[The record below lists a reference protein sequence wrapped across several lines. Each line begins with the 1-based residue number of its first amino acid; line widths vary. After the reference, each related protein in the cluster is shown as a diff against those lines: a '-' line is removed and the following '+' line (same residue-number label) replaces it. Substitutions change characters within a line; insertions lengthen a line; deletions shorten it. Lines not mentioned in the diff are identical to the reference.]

1 MKRRPIA
8 TRYAALVVAL
18 LSAALI
24 ASGTVETWVSHRE
37 RQAALEALQREKAQ
51 AAANEVSR
59 FVDDVLRSLDWV
71 TLSAA
76 PAGNELE
83 RRRLD
88 FLKLLRLEPAITTV
102 TLVDASGRERLRVSR
117 IKPDR
122 LASDVDLSGEPGFSG
137 ARRGEAHFGDVYF
150 VAETEPYLTIGAPS
164 AARDGSVVLAE
175 VNLKFVWTVVSEIRI
190 GTTGYAYVVD
200 ARGRLVSHPDISR
213 VLQMTDL
220 SRLPQVQAASGA
232 AAHQNG
238 FAGEGRDPAGIAVL
252 SAYAKIAPLNWTVF
266 VEQPHAEALAPLV
279 ASITRSAVILIAA
292 LVLAVTAGIVA
303 ARRMVAPIGELRRGA
318 QRFGAGDLAHR
329 IEVASGD
336 ELEELATQFNTM
348 GEQLR
353 ETYASLER
361 RVAERTRDLNERNEE
376 ITEALEQQTAT
387 AEILRVISSSPTDTG
402 PVFET
407 IVTNAA
413 RLCDATF
420 AFVMLNQAG
429 LLRLAARTSCTPE
442 FAAFLEQGKAPNRAT
457 ATGRAALERKPVQVH
472 DFLAESEVLVTP
484 AHRSE
489 GIRTV
494 LAVPMLRDDSVLG
507 VISTWRRE
515 VRPFTDKQ
523 VKLLETFA
531 RQAVIAIDNVRLF
544 KELEARNRELAEA
557 LEQQTATAKILRVIS
572 SSPTDVGPVFQT
584 IVDNSTRLCEAN
596 FAAVFLL
603 DGNRLYAPAH
613 TPVTPAFVDYLE
625 GGFQVSRGTTSGR
638 AALGRRT
645 VQIVDV
651 LADPEFEVKPAHVAE
666 GLRTVLSVPMLRNGE
681 VIGLVNVWRRE
692 VRPFSEKQIK
702 LLETFARQA
711 VIAIDNARLFREL
724 EARNQEL
731 ADALEQQTATA
742 EVLRVIS
749 SSPTEARPVFDAI
762 VRNAARLCNANFAF
776 VMLNRDGWLA
786 LAARTDCT
794 AEFAAFLE
802 RGFPADR
809 RTTSGRAAAERQP
822 VQILDFL
829 EDPDTTVT
837 PEHRA
842 EHIRT
847 VLAVP
852 MLRDERVLG
861 VIAIWRREVRA
872 FSEEQVKLLETFAA
886 QALIAVENLR
896 LFNEIQETS
905 RQLDLA
911 NQAKSRFLAAASH
924 DLRQPMHALS
934 LFVGQLSA
942 SRTPAERE
950 VLVQRIE
957 AAVGSLSDLLDQL
970 LDLSKLE
977 AGAVQALQEDFAIRD
992 TLAVIEAQFA
1002 PLARAKGVEL
1012 RLRASRASIRS
1023 DPLLVQRV
1031 LLNLVANAI
1040 RYTDQGG
1047 VLVGCRRRGER
1058 LRIAVWD
1065 TGCGIPDDRRD
1076 DVFREFVQLGGS
1088 ERRHSSG
1095 IERPMGL
1102 GLGLAI
1108 VARLADL
1115 LGTRIE
1121 LFSRL
1126 DRGSMFAFEL
1136 PLGKA
1141 SAARLRPPVAPVRV
1155 ASLRGV
1161 FALVV
1166 DDDEAARTGTCGLL
1180 ESWGCLTLAATDAD
1194 EAVEQLRAHDR
1205 PPELIVCDYRLA
1217 DDRNGLEAIARIRA
1231 HVGDLVPAVLI
1242 TADTAPTTLH
1252 AAQASGVPVLHKP
1265 VSPVRLRA
1273 LLAQLLVAREARQA
1287 A

>member
-76 PAGNELE
+76 PAGEEHE

-88 FLKLLRLEPAITTV
+88 FLKLLRLEPAITTA
-102 TLVDASGRERLRVSR
+102 TLVDAEGRERLRVSR

-122 LASDVDLSGEPGFSG
+122 LASDIDLSGEPGFIG
-137 ARRGEAHFGDVYF
+137 ARRGRAHFGDVYF
-150 VAETEPYLTIGAPS
+150 VAETEPYLTIGTPS

-175 VNLKFVWTVVSEIRI
+175 VNLKFVWNVVSGIRI

-200 ARGRLVSHPDISR
+200 AHGRLVSHPDISR

-220 SRLPQVQAASGA
+220 SRLPQVNAASGA
-232 AAHQNG
+232 GPQQAG
-238 FAGEGRDPAGIAVL
+238 FAGDGRDPAGVPVL

-266 VEQPHAEALAPLV
+266 VEQPRAEAFAPLA
-279 ASITRSAVILIAA
+279 ASIARSAVILLVA
-292 LVLAVTAGIVA
+292 LALAVTAGVVA

-336 ELEELATQFNTM
+336 ELQELAAQFNAM
-348 GEQLR
+348 GDRLR
-353 ETYASLER
+353 ENYESLER
-361 RVAERTRDLNERNEE
+361 RVAERTRDLNERNAE

-387 AEILRVISSSPTDTG
+387 AEILRVISASPTDVG
-402 PVFET
+402 PVFRT
-407 IVTNAA
+407 IVESAT
-413 RLCDATF
+413 RLCDA
-420 AFVMLNQAG
+420 N
-429 LLRLAARTSCTPE
+429 
-442 FAAFLEQGKAPNRAT
+442 FAAVFLVDNGRIHAPAHTPVTPAFADFLENGFPVNRGST
-457 ATGRAALERKPVQVH
+457 SGRAALERKTVQIV
-472 DFLAESEVLVTP
+472 DVLADPEFELQP
-484 AHRSE
+484 AHQVE
-489 GIRTV
+489 GLRTI
-494 LAVPMLRDDSVLG
+494 LSVPMLHNDE
-507 VISTWRRE
+507 VIGLINVWRRE
-515 VRPFTDKQ
+515 VRPFSDKQ
-523 VKLLETFA
+523 IKLLETFA

-544 KELEARNRELAEA
+544 RELETRNREL
-557 LEQQTATAKILRVIS
+557 
-572 SSPTDVGPVFQT
+572 
-584 IVDNSTRLCEAN
+584 
-596 FAAVFLL
+596 
-603 DGNRLYAPAH
+603 
-613 TPVTPAFVDYLE
+613 
-625 GGFQVSRGTTSGR
+625 
-638 AALGRRT
+638 
-645 VQIVDV
+645 
-651 LADPEFEVKPAHVAE
+651 
-666 GLRTVLSVPMLRNGE
+666 GE
-681 VIGLVNVWRRE
+681 
-692 VRPFSEKQIK
+692 
-702 LLETFARQA
+702 
-711 VIAIDNARLFREL
+711 
-724 EARNQEL
+724 
-731 ADALEQQTATA
+731 ALEQQTATA

-749 SSPTEARPVFDAI
+749 SSPSEAAPVFDSI

-776 VMLNRDGWLA
+776 VMLDHDGWLS

-809 RTTSGRAAAERQP
+809 HTTSGRAASERRP

-829 EDPDTTVT
+829 GDPDTSIT

-842 EHIRT
+842 EEIRT

-852 MLRDERVLG
+852 MLRDGRVLG

-872 FSEEQVKLLETFAA
+872 FSDKQIRLLQTFAD
-886 QALIAVENLR
+886 QAVIAVENLR

-934 LFVGQLSA
+934 LFVGQLRA
-942 SRTPAERE
+942 SRSAAERSA
-950 VLVQRIE
+950 LAQRIE
-957 AAVGSLSDLLDQL
+957 AAVGGLSTLLDQL

-977 AGAVQALQEDFAIRD
+977 AGAVQAEQEHFA
-992 TLAVIEAQFA
+992 LAGTMAAIEAQFA
-1002 PLARAKGVEL
+1002 PLARAKGLAL
-1012 RLRASRASIRS
+1012 RMRAPRVHLRS
-1023 DPLLVQRV
+1023 DPLLVQRI

-1040 RYTDQGG
+1040 RYTERGG
-1047 VLVGCRRRGER
+1047 VLIGCRRRGDR

-1065 TGCGIPDDRRD
+1065 TGCGIPEAQRD
-1076 DVFREFVQLGGS
+1076 NVFREFVQLGAP
-1088 ERRHSSG
+1088 ERRPATAVDPVLG
-1095 IERPMGL
+1095 RGL

-1121 LFSRL
+1121 LASRL
-1126 DRGSMFAFEL
+1126 GRGSMFAFEL
-1136 PLGKA
+1136 PLGSA
-1141 SAARLRPPVAPVRV
+1141 SAARAAAPAPPLRV
-1155 ASLRGV
+1155 ASLRGT

-1180 ESWGCLTLAATDAD
+1180 ESWGCVTLAAASG
-1194 EAVEQLRAHDR
+1194 AQALAQLPAHDR
-1205 PPELIVCDYRLA
+1205 APELIVCDYRLGP
-1217 DDRNGLEAIARIRA
+1217 DEDGLTAIARIRA
-1231 HVGDLVPAVLI
+1231 QVGCAVPAVLV
-1242 TADTAPTTLH
+1242 TADTAPATLH
-1252 AAQASGVPVLHKP
+1252 AAQASGVPMLHKP
-1265 VSPVRLRA
+1265 VSPVKLRA
-1273 LLAQLLVAREARQA
+1273 LLAQLLGAGESRKA